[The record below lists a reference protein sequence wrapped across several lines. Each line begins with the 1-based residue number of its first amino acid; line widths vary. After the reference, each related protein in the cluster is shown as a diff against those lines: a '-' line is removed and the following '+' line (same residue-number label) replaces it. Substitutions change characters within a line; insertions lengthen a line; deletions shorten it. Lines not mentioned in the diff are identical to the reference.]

1 MSAIMEKIF
10 DRAIATMPP
19 QEALFLFV
27 VVPFMVLV
35 AGMLLAVRI
44 WYSMRI
50 RQWELSL
57 KHTMLERGMSVEE
70 ITAVLAAS
78 SSKSPHCFPFA
89 TTPTGG
95 SMTKNSC

>member
-1 MSAIMEKIF
+1 MEKIF
-10 DRAIATMPP
+10 ERAIATMPP

-27 VVPFMVLV
+27 VVPFL
-35 AGMLLAVRI
+35 LLAAVTLFGVRI

-78 SSKSPHCFPFA
+78 SLKSSRCLSFA
-89 TTPTGG
+89 TTPNGD
-95 SMTKNSC
+95 SMSNNSC